1 MLDKKSSRRLRK
13 VQMMIVMC
21 HLRKMVTWIH
31 RKRITDLTALQ
42 IWMVR
47 YFDPLIPN
55 ICLCLLLFL
64 WFSLFLATPS
74 PSNIMELNK
83 QRRFW
88 TTHVNRKWGL
98 FSFNMPWC
106 LWKMCIAKFLYS
118 DRDDL
123 AENLGA
129 TTAHEWQKVDFRLI
143 CVAHKRLCLSS
154 LICLKGVVS
163 YTQATVSQLHFLPVF
178 FFFCL
183 YCALSVLFM
192 PLFYFLSAGFK
203 NPCITIICNNFSYI
217 SQTRSGK
224 Y

>member
-1 MLDKKSSRRLRK
+1 MLKLGRYQPQKIQSS
-13 VQMMIVMC
+13 
-21 HLRKMVTWIH
+21 H
-31 RKRITDLTALQ
+31 
-42 IWMVR
+42 
-47 YFDPLIPN
+47 
-55 ICLCLLLFL
+55 
-64 WFSLFLATPS
+64 
-74 PSNIMELNK
+74 LNK

-88 TTHVNRKWGL
+88 ATHVNRKWGL

-106 LWKMCIAKFLYS
+106 LWKICIAKFLFS

-129 TTAHEWQKVDFRLI
+129 TTAHERQKVHFRLI

-192 PLFYFLSAGFK
+192 PLFYFLSAGF
-203 NPCITIICNNFSYI
+203 
-217 SQTRSGK
+217 SGAKRVMRYKGNK
-224 Y
+224 YWVVLAPIWCLFCFCKGAKKRKEKSESCCRLCRCQ